1 MMADGTYGEGRT
13 DASAQHRAL
22 VALLTEGGYLSDPRV
37 EAAFRAVP
45 RHLFLPDVP
54 LEVVYADEAIPTKR
68 HEGLVCL
75 ATIRVAGRIA
85 SWKNVTLAGHAER
98 PYAAALVRACAP
110 PDRHR
115 NRR

>member
-75 ATIRVAGRIA
+75 ATIRVAGAYCLMEECNPRRA
-85 SWKNVTLAGHAER
+85 R
-98 PYAAALVRACAP
+98 RAAIRCRACS
-110 PDRHR
+110 RLR
-115 NRR
+115 SSRQTSQ